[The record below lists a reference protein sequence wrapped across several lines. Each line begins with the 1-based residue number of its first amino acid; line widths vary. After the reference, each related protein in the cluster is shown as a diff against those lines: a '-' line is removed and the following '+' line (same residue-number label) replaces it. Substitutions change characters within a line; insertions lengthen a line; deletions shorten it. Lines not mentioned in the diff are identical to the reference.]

1 MPIHRFVD
9 RDMVMRYHWGLGV
22 GHVYSHH
29 SGSGSYSTT
38 NTEQSGIEDRGSND
52 VQVGAAGTAP
62 TSKGKSKNVD
72 II

>member
-9 RDMVMRYHWGLGV
+9 WDMVMRYHWGLGI

-38 NTEQSGIEDRGSND
+38 NAEQGGIEDRGNND

-62 TSKGKSKNVD
+62 TSSV
-72 II
+72 